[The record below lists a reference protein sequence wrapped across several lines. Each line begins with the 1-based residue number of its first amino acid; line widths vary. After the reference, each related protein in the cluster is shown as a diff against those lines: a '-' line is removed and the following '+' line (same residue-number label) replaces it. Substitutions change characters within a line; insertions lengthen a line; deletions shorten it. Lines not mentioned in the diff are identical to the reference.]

1 MEIDREFFSSE
12 DAEIDDFLD
21 RELGGEDGSSRDES
35 EDYDDGEDEDGGE
48 PSEDSAD
55 DDEDDDPEAE
65 DDGDDEGEEG
75 DDDGE
80 PEGDED
86 DGESPDPLADER
98 AKIQAN
104 AEAALKIVQDQ
115 LAERVKAVQQQ
126 ETHVKTAQKLID
138 LKASMAPE
146 EWDKFTNRLTQAFA
160 VQQLKQQRETQT
172 SDLDKAKKV
181 IATFVARD
189 EMIERQA
196 EQTAM
201 REVVIT
207 NAVQKYLGGKV
218 TVAEAQ
224 ALENTPPER
233 FMTVLQALVD
243 ARQDQ
248 TAPARQALRE
258 RRQMKGADRA
268 PLRATGGAKG
278 VAKSYD
284 NYDPDAGLD
293 AYLDEQFEGTALAE
307 PKKKRRRA
315 A

>member
-1 MEIDREFFSSE
+1 MAEREFFSSE

-21 RELGGEDGSSRDES
+21 QELGGEDGSTRDDS
-35 EDYDDGEDEDGGE
+35 EDF
-48 PSEDSAD
+48 AD
-55 DDEDDDPEAE
+55 DDEDGAAPSEESDEDDEDDGPEAE
-65 DDGDDEGEEG
+65 DDGDDEDEEG
-75 DDDGE
+75 DENGE

-86 DGESPDPLADER
+86 DGEPVDPLAEER

-138 LKASMAPE
+138 LKASMPAE
-146 EWDKFTNRLTQAFA
+146 EWDKFTSQLTQAYA
-160 VQQLKQQRETQT
+160 VQQLKQQREAQT
-172 SDLDKAKKV
+172 TDLDKAKKV

-258 RRQMKGADRA
+258 RRQLKNADRA

-278 VAKSYD
+278 VAKNYD